1 MEAPAHARRLLWA
14 VPLALVLGLGGYFVA
29 PDQWPTGEGRLVVSG
44 TEETL
49 LDVPVEVGGTEPL
62 EFTEGEVVVSLPN
75 GVPVEGLV
83 EIDVRVATPLGDQP
97 AVNIELPDGSDELIP
112 VVRTTDD
119 GDGSSYLAR
128 RWPPDNAEV
137 VLALLGVVLV
147 LWVSE
152 VFPLVVTSLA
162 IPVVLVFG
170 DVLPAAAATE
180 PFFDP
185 IIVLFFA
192 GFLMAAAMQRVGLD
206 VLIAATITERAGRGP
221 VTLFAVLLVT
231 AAVGSMFMSNTA
243 AMALLLPIAMA
254 VTAPLDSRTYRKVV
268 VLGMAYAATIGG
280 VGSAIGTPANQ
291 LAITYLDEMTGTE
304 TTFVEWF
311 AFGLPMVVLF
321 LPVMGL
327 YLWLVAGGRPDSA
340 RFGEARR
347 VAAQR
352 RAEAGRLRF
361 DQVQVLVV
369 FGLVLVGWLSQATH
383 GWHPGVVA
391 LAGAVALMSIG
402 RLTPADIG
410 GISWPTLLTF
420 GGGLVLGRAMVT
432 TGVADWIVT
441 QLEALTAW
449 PTFWAVLAVATVS
462 LLLTTVASNTAA
474 AATLIPLAVP
484 LAGLIGVD
492 PVLLVMVVAIAS
504 SIDFALVIGT
514 PPTMLA
520 YSTRLFT
527 AGEVL
532 RKGSVLDVL
541 GIVLLCTAVVGI
553 WRLLGMV

>member
-1 MEAPAHARRLLWA
+1 ML
-14 VPLALVLGLGGYFVA
+14 A
-29 PDQWPTGEGRLVVSG
+29 PDQWPTGDGRLVVVG
-44 TEETL
+44 NAGTL
-49 LDVPVEVGGTEPL
+49 LDEAVEVGDTEPL
-62 EFTEGEVVVSLPN
+62 EFESNDVVVSLPN
-75 GVPVEGLV
+75 GVPVDGLV
-83 EIDVRVATPLGDQP
+83 EVDVVTSEAFDEQP
-97 AVNIELPDGSDELIP
+97 AITLELPGSAVELIP
-112 VVRTTDD
+112 VVNSTEEA
-119 GDGSSYLAR
+119 GGASYLAR
-128 RWPPDNAEV
+128 RWAPDNAEV

-147 LWVSE
+147 LWVTE
-152 VFPLVVTSLA
+152 AFPLVVTSLA

-170 DVLPAAAATE
+170 DVLPASEATQ

-192 GFLMAAAMQRVGLD
+192 GFLMAEAMRRVGLD

-221 VTLFAVLLVT
+221 VTLFATLLVT

-254 VTAPLDSRTYRKVV
+254 VTAPLNSRTYRKVV

-291 LAITYLDEMTGTE
+291 LAITYLDDMTGTQI
-304 TTFVEWF
+304 TFVEWF
-311 AFGLPMVVLF
+311 AFGLPMVILF
-321 LPVMGL
+321 LPLMGL
-327 YLWLVAGGRPDSA
+327 YLWLIAGGRPDSD

-347 VAAQR
+347 IAADR

-361 DQVQVLVV
+361 DQVQVLIV
-369 FGLVLVGWLSQATH
+369 FGLVLAGWLSQAAH
-383 GWHPGVVA
+383 GWHPGIIA
-391 LAGAVALMSIG
+391 LAGAVVLLAIG

-410 GISWPTLLTF
+410 NISWPTLLTF

-441 QLEALTAW
+441 QLEGLATW

-527 AGEVL
+527 AGEIL
-532 RKGSVLDVL
+532 RRGSVLDVL
-541 GIVLLCTAVVGI
+541 GIVLLVTAVVAI
-553 WRLLGMV
+553 WRLLGLV